1 MRAWQIAVVCAGV
14 KSLGSQAARS
24 TAHVHKIASD
34 TFRMSI
40 ILSVPFVGAVLG
52 FLGLRLGD
60 NPINVLDY
68 HLLLRRFALVLVGDA
83 DAVGY

>member
-1 MRAWQIAVVCAGV
+1 
-14 KSLGSQAARS
+14 
-24 TAHVHKIASD
+24 
-34 TFRMSI
+34 MSI

-60 NPINVLDY
+60 NPVNVLDY

-83 DAVGY
+83 DAVGHETERDYCRRIKEIPFVQRGEVREREAC